1 MSYVLHLGHQETD
14 LAGISGR
21 ISTDAAGFD
30 PELDVNCVR
39 ISSNNW
45 ASVPFSAAWAAPTGD
60 VWLGF
65 HYRAPSYNAHVM
77 GADGSFLEFYDASD
91 ALVAQVRTERDDE
104 KYHAKAFGDTTVDGA
119 SSFIAATGQAYW
131 VDVRIAVD
139 TDITIE
145 FYIDGILQSSAAAPN
160 TGGKGRPVRCT
171 WKNQYL
177 FDHHGVHTWYYA
189 HIAVLDGVS
198 TIGRRFV
205 RRTPD
210 LVGTHNAMSGGID
223 ALKDNDIATRV
234 ASDVVGQ
241 RLSFSL
247 AGPTGPAAPSA
258 LAAVHVKQI
267 AQAGTSGPTGAAGFL
282 RIGATDY
289 DATPGTPSADAP
301 TPLYSTWETDPSSGS
316 GWTTGALPAEV
327 GIVST

>member
-21 ISTDAAGFD
+21 ISADAAGFD
-30 PELDVNCVR
+30 PELDVNC
-39 ISSNNW
+39 IKITS
-45 ASVPFSAAWAAPTGD
+45 ADTAPVPFSASWPPPTGD
-60 VWLGF
+60 VWVGF
-65 HYRAPSYNAHVM
+65 RFRSAANSAHIINV
-77 GADGSFLEFYDASD
+77 DGSFLEFHDGAG

-104 KYHAKAFGDTTVDGA
+104 KYHAMAHGDTSVDGA
-119 SSFIAATGQAYW
+119 SSFIAATAQAYW
-131 VDVRIAVD
+131 IDVRIAVGA
-139 TDITIE
+139 DITID
-145 FYIDGILQSSAAAPN
+145 FYVDGILQSTATAPN
-160 TGGKGRPVRCT
+160 SAGKGKPVNCT
-171 WKNQYL
+171 WRN
-177 FDHHGVHTWYYA
+177 HGLHDYYTNTTWYYA

-223 ALKDNDIATRV
+223 ALKDSDIATRV

-241 RLSFSL
+241 RMSFSL

-258 LAAVHVKQI
+258 IAAVHVKQI

-301 TPLYSTWETDPSSGS
+301 TPLYSTWETDPSTGS
-316 GWTTGALPAEV
+316 GWTSGALPAEV
-327 GIVST
+327 GIVSA

>member
-1 MSYVLHLGHQETD
+1 MTHILHLGHQVTD
-14 LAGISGR
+14 LAGIEGR

-39 ISSNNW
+39 ISSSTG
-45 ASVPFSAAWAAPTGD
+45 ASVPFSASWAAPTGD

-65 HYRAPSYNAHVM
+65 RYRTPSYNAHAI
-77 GADGSFLEFYDASD
+77 GADGNFLEFYDAND

-119 SSFIAATGQAYW
+119 SSFIAATAQPYW
-131 VDVRIAVD
+131 IDVRVAVD

-145 FYIDGILQSSAAAPN
+145 FYVDGVLQSSATAPN
-160 TGGKGRPVRCT
+160 TGAKGKPVRCT
-171 WKNQYL
+171 WQNRYL
-177 FDHHGVHTWYYA
+177 FDHHSVQTWYYA

-205 RRTPD
+205 RRTPE
-210 LVGTHNAMSGGID
+210 LVATYDQMSGGID
-223 ALKDNDIATRV
+223 ALKDDDIATRV
-234 ASDVVGQ
+234 ASDVAGQ

-258 LAAVHVKQI
+258 IAGVHVKQI
-267 AQAGTSGPTGAAGFL
+267 AQLGTSGPAGIAGFL
-282 RIGATDY
+282 RITGADH
-289 DATPGTPSADAP
+289 DATPEAPSPDIP
-301 TPLYSTWETDPSSGS
+301 TPIYSSWAVNPADSAP
-316 GWTTGALPAEV
+316 WTSASLPTEV
-327 GIVST
+327 GIVSS